1 MGSSTDE
8 IAREIRE
15 TRQDMERRIIT
26 LRERGEV
33 AVERSKRALLIA
45 AAAGAAVG
53 TMLVG
58 GYVVYRI
65 TRPPTARERM
75 ERVIPRRWWS
85 RLDNLRDAIEL
96 GIRKQVPPMRLYVN
110 DRMVGEEPPANTAQK
125 VLMRVAQAAGTAIGG
140 AIVQRLM
147 SRLDRSRQ

>member
-33 AVERSKRALLIA
+33 AVARSKRALLIA

-53 TMLVG
+53 TVIVG
-58 GYVVYRI
+58 AYVVYRM
-65 TRPPTARERM
+65 TRPPSARERL

-85 RLDNLRDAIEL
+85 RLDNLRDSIEL

-110 DRMVGEEPPANTAQK
+110 DRRVGEEPPANTTQK
-125 VLMRVAQAAGTAIGG
+125 VLMRVAQATGTAIGG

-147 SRLDRSRQ
+147 SRVDRSRP